1 MFHLVFGLA
10 IYNIQSF
17 LRQLNITRSRIR
29 IMMLQHNLNNM
40 VDLHITAVS
49 DDILCHF
56 DCSMLVVFLWLLF
69 LMHFFDALRHAV
81 CVLGEVDRFL
91 QLEFF
96 EEAEE
101 EKSHLDL
108 VSVG

>member
-1 MFHLVFGLA
+1 
-10 IYNIQSF
+10 
-17 LRQLNITRSRIR
+17 
-29 IMMLQHNLNNM
+29 
-40 VDLHITAVS
+40 
-49 DDILCHF
+49 
-56 DCSMLVVFLWLLF
+56 
-69 LMHFFDALRHAV
+69 MHFFDALRHAV